1 MSDIITVDDRPND
14 HPEVRK
20 KIIEAWENTPEEEK
34 EIVRKLLSGE
44 ITREDL
50 INNKNQN

>member
-1 MSDIITVDDRPND
+1 MSDILIVDDRPNE

-20 KIIEAWENTPEEEK
+20 KLKEMWENTPEEEK
-34 EIVRKLLSGE
+34 EVVRKLLSGE

-50 INNKNQN
+50 INKKNQN